1 MPSLTPLGFILRPG
15 GGYAVFAGKE
25 VSRAL
30 GLMSLEAEDCC
41 GELADLTPRQLEVL
55 DEWVAKFRGKYHVV
69 GRVSRHSSAVVHA

>member
-1 MPSLTPLGFILRPG
+1 
-15 GGYAVFAGKE
+15 VFAGKE

-30 GLMSLEAEDCC
+30 GLMSLEADDCC

-69 GRVSRHSSAVVHA
+69 GRVRNSSGKNTPAVRSAPDMLLWLDTATRCR